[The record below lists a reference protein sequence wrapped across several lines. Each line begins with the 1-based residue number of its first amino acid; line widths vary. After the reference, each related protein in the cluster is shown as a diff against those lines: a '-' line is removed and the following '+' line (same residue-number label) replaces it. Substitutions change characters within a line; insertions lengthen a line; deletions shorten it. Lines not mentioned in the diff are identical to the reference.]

1 MVVLNRINP
10 TNMETNRLELIT
22 NMHIKS
28 PKDSY
33 LAFAA
38 AVENQMAGNRQ
49 KAIQIIEGLISFDP
63 DYSQAYYR
71 LGKMY
76 ENSKKLKKAISTYHI
91 GQKIAF
97 KMKDEKSIGE
107 ITEALMLL
115 DAEELS

>member
-1 MVVLNRINP
+1 
-10 TNMETNRLELIT
+10 MEQSRLDLIT

-49 KAIQIIEGLISFDP
+49 KAIQIIERLISFDP
-63 DYSQAYYR
+63 DYSQAYSK

-76 ENSKKLKKAISTYHI
+76 ENGKKTDKAISTYLK
-91 GQKIAF
+91 GKKIAF

-107 ITEALMLL
+107 ISEALMFLG
-115 DAEELS
+115 AEEGSW